1 VRWLQQFELIE
12 HTGLHTYPRLY
23 CCFVLQKKY
32 EDKYGK
38 YEKKYDD
45 K

>member
-1 VRWLQQFELIE
+1 LNTLACTLIQ
-12 HTGLHTYPRLY
+12 GCAAALY
-23 CCFVLQKKY
+23 CCFVLQKKYEDNY